1 MDWQSVQPF
10 FTWLSENPAW
20 AGLAVLIIALTESL
34 VIVGL
39 IVPGAVLMFGV
50 GTLVGTGVL
59 GFKETMLLAFIG
71 AVLGDSISF
80 WVGKNYHEQLARLW
94 PLNKRPDYLELG
106 RSFFTKH
113 GGKSIFFGRF
123 VGPVRPVIPAIAG
136 MMGMSSRYFLVMN
149 VLSASLWAPFYLIP
163 GIVFGKSIALAEVV
177 GGRLMVILL
186 VVIVFFVLL
195 VWLTRKF
202 VLIALPRAESVFTI
216 GFQWALT
223 HPQLGQIVLFVFGRH
238 MTMRRAL
245 VVSGFLILLTL
256 FATYLLVLQLFRARQ
271 LGIDEFALNFA
282 YLIQSP
288 TLNDYFYPF
297 NALFTLPVISILL
310 LVSALGLYII
320 KEYAILRYLLFSIA
334 ASVVTGIILL
344 LTAATHTDQ
353 LATTLYLVVLVSFV
367 GCLTI
372 IIFSKFN
379 FTIRWI
385 AYTFFILVLLFPT
398 LSLFYFA
405 QVQPST
411 VLMVV
416 ATSLV
421 WVGFVSLI
429 YQRQLLL
436 FRRQKILGMF
446 SFAALVVA
454 GIVQINIYAP
464 FTGDV
469 TERKA
474 VEILTN
480 FNEWQTSGWKQLPS
494 NRIDIF
500 SDEKQTLNI
509 QWFGQLE
516 DIDKSL
522 RETGWEKPVDLS
534 TQAIMYYL
542 KPEPTFA
549 ELPLIPQSHNG
560 KRESLVLNKLG
571 ENENQRY
578 ILQLWKSSFSLIDSS
593 STLWIGALTLRTL
606 SMQEKW
612 IRYPQIFIDDSIH
625 TELLQPLGQTW
636 NVKQMKRVSNQ
647 DVYLLS
653 EKKNDE
659 KNEK

>member
-59 GFKETMLLAFIG
+59 GFKETILLAFIG

-136 MMGMSSRYFLVMN
+136 MMGMSPRYFLAMN

-186 VVIVFFVLL
+186 AAIVMLVLA
-195 VWLTRKF
+195 VWLTRKL

-216 GFQWALT
+216 GFQWAVN
-223 HPQLGQIVLFVFGRH
+223 HPQWGQIASFVFGSH
-238 MTMRRAL
+238 ITMRRAL
-245 VVSGFLILLTL
+245 VVSGLLIILTL
-256 FATYLLVLQLFRARQ
+256 FAVYLLVLQLFHPSQ
-271 LGIDEFALNFA
+271 LGIDEFAQNFA
-282 YLIQSP
+282 HLIQSP
-288 TLNDYFYPF
+288 TLNGYFFPF
-297 NALFTLPVISILL
+297 NTLFSLPVIGLL
-310 LVSALGLYII
+310 LFVSAFSLFIV
-320 KEYAILRYLLFSIA
+320 KEYSVLRYLLFSIT
-334 ASVVTGIILL
+334 ASVVAGIILL
-344 LTAATHTDQ
+344 LATATHTDQ
-353 LATTLYLVVLVSFV
+353 LATALYLVVLVSFAA
-367 GCLTI
+367 CLTI

-385 AYTFFILVLLFPT
+385 AYTFFILVLLFPI

-405 QVQPST
+405 QLQPST
-411 VLMVV
+411 VLMVI

-429 YQRQLLL
+429 YHRELLL
-436 FRRQKILGMF
+436 FNRQKIFGML
-446 SFAALVVA
+446 SLLALLVA
-454 GIVQINIYAP
+454 GIIQVNLYEP
-464 FTGDV
+464 FSSDAA
-469 TERKA
+469 ERKE
-474 VEILTN
+474 VNIPTT
-480 FNEWQTSGWKQLPS
+480 FNKWQTSGWEQLSS

-500 SDEKQTLNI
+500 SEKKQALNI
-509 QWFGQLE
+509 QWLGRLQ
-516 DIDKSL
+516 DIEKSL
-522 RETGWEKPVDLS
+522 REMGWEKPVDLS

-542 KPEPTFA
+542 KPEPTFD

-560 KRESLVLNKLG
+560 KRESLVLYKRG

-578 ILQLWKSSFSLIDSS
+578 VLQLWKSSFRLIDSN
-593 STLWIGALTLRTL
+593 STLWLGALTHRTL
-606 SMQEKW
+606 SINEKW
-612 IRYPQIFIDDSIH
+612 IRYPQIFIDDSIQ
-625 TELLQPLGQTW
+625 TELFQPLDQAW
-636 NVKQMKRVSNQ
+636 NIKQMKRLSKQ

-659 KNEK
+659 K